1 MILRAGGAPWLLRHE
16 LRLLFFNAS
25 VKTKKG
31 LATRGV
37 GKAGGALWAGA
48 AILLHGLAF
57 ALLSALAGAS
67 LHNAH
72 ALVMGLSALYGIVF
86 SMMLSSALKL
96 SVAALFER
104 ADLDLLLS
112 SPLSTRAILSVRLLG
127 IAIGI
132 AAMYLFF
139 LAPLAHAGLVLGQVR
154 WLAVYPLVLGS
165 AMLAA
170 SLAMLLTLLL
180 VRLFGVRRTRVLA
193 QLLGALSG
201 ALLFLLSQLYAN
213 ILGNA
218 REQLAAWFAPM
229 LAPGAAFG
237 PDSVIWLPG
246 HALLGAPRP
255 LLALNITALVMFVW
269 TIRFTHRFFAH
280 GLQQAV
286 SMVRV
291 ATAPPGGQRYQFARS
306 LTHSVIIKEWRL
318 IARDP
323 QLISQVL
330 LQLLYL
336 LPLCLLLLFKSGA
349 QMAGIGAA
357 LTFLCGAL
365 TAALAWIII
374 AAEEAPDLLRAAPCD
389 MRAIRRAKLA
399 AVVMPALA
407 IVSLPLLW
415 LLLRD
420 PLAALLTCATVVAC
434 VLSSALIALWCARP
448 ALRGDFKRRGKGNVL
463 SHALDTVNGV
473 IWAGLAH
480 LLLSMHLA
488 RSASPLTVLGAA
500 GLCVGAFALLALG
513 WCCRHRDAP
522 PAGARAHART

>member
-1 MILRAGGAPWLLRHE
+1 MNLRAGSAPWLLRHE
-16 LRLLFFNAS
+16 LRLLFFKAN
-25 VKTKKG
+25 VKAKKG
-31 LATRGV
+31 VAARGV
-37 GKAGGALWAGA
+37 GKAGIALWVGA
-48 AILLHGLAF
+48 FVVLHGLAF
-57 ALLSALAGAS
+57 ALLNALAGAS
-67 LHNAH
+67 VKSPHV
-72 ALVMGLSALYGIVF
+72 LVMGLSALYAAVV

-96 SVAALFER
+96 SVEVLFER
-104 ADLDLLLS
+104 ADMDLLLS
-112 SPLSTRAILSVRLLG
+112 SPLSTRSIFTVRLLG
-127 IAIGI
+127 IVIGI
-132 AAMYLFF
+132 ASMYLFF
-139 LAPLAHAGLVLGQVR
+139 LAPLAHAGLVLGQAR
-154 WLAVYPLVLGS
+154 WLAIYPVVLGT

-170 SLAMLLTLLL
+170 SLAMLLTLML
-180 VRLFGVRRTRVLA
+180 VRLFGARRTRVLA

-201 ALLFLLSQLYAN
+201 ALMFLLSQVYAN
-213 ILGNA
+213 TLDSF
-218 REQLAAWFAPM
+218 RVQVSAWFAPL

-237 PDSVIWLPG
+237 PDSAVWLPG

-255 LLALNITALVMFVW
+255 LLALGVTALLACVLTVHL
-269 TIRFTHRFFAH
+269 THRFFAH

-286 SMVRV
+286 GMVRV
-291 ATAPPGGQRYQFARS
+291 AKAPPGGQRYRFERS
-306 LTHSVIIKEWRL
+306 LTRSVIIKEWRL

-365 TAALAWIII
+365 TAALAWVII

-399 AVVMPALA
+399 AVAMPALA

-415 LLLRD
+415 VLLRD

-434 VLSSALIALWCARP
+434 VASSALIAQWCGRP
-448 ALRGDFKRRGKGNVL
+448 AVRGDFKARGKGNLL
-463 SHALDTVNGV
+463 SNALETVNGV
-473 IWAGLAH
+473 TWSGVAY
-480 LLLSMHLA
+480 LLLSIHLA
-488 RSASPLTVLGAA
+488 GAASPLTVLGAA
-500 GLCVGAFALLALG
+500 ALCVGAFALLALG
-513 WCCRHRDAP
+513 WCCRHRDAQ